1 MRCSPR
7 RKGARRRTDKASY
20 NSTEEQGPRSAGT
33 APTAMPYHDGV
44 AARGDAGFAE
54 PDSLSPWLRFR
65 FKSS

>member
-1 MRCSPR
+1 M
-7 RKGARRRTDKASY
+7 
-20 NSTEEQGPRSAGT
+20 
-33 APTAMPYHDGV
+33 AMPYHDGV